1 MWCSLVGE
9 GKLPLFP
16 FFVLLLAL
24 KMTQGRLI
32 GKKSNYGI
40 FQAKVLEWGAIG
52 VVAISF
58 SSCKQIII
66 FKNVSGVSWQHS
78 GKNPPASAR
87 DMGLIPDP

>member
-1 MWCSLVGE
+1 MKVKSEREVAQSCPTLSNPMDCS
-9 GKLPLFP
+9 PPDFS
-16 FFVLLLAL
+16 
-24 KMTQGRLI
+24 I
-32 GKKSNYGI
+32 HGI